1 MWSFQL
7 RELKLVTSFIFLGSE
22 YIVVQRNPVIVKGPY
37 LDLQLAKDK
46 LKEIAKNGGIP
57 EPGSTTGSRMMLEII
72 DGEIQVDPH
81 FINGISQTPA
91 NGFDKYWADWSDIH
105 LMVEIGKAWTWV
117 TQGKNIV

>member
-1 MWSFQL
+1 M
-7 RELKLVTSFIFLGSE
+7 
-22 YIVVQRNPVIVKGPY
+22 KGPY
-37 LDLQLAKDK
+37 SDLKLAKDE

-91 NGFDKYWADWSDIH
+91 NGFDIFWYDWWDINE
-105 LMVEIGKAWTWV
+105 MVEIVKMHM
-117 TQGKNIV
+117 GKNIE

>member
-1 MWSFQL
+1 MPLLS
-7 RELKLVTSFIFLGSE
+7 IFSDSE

-37 LDLQLAKDK
+37 LDLQLAKDE

-81 FINGISQTPA
+81 FINGISQIPA
-91 NGFDKYWADWSDIH
+91 NGFDKYWADWHDINA
-105 LMVEIGKAWTWV
+105 MVQIVK
-117 TQGKNIV
+117 QHMSKNIS